1 MTGSAIFR
9 RARFGRIILWAVQQ
23 GCKLGHLGVNLWSL
37 NQFCQFDIQTGSD
50 LTLIADHGILGG
62 GPSISGY

>member
-9 RARFGRIILWAVQQ
+9 RARFRRIGLWAVQQ
-23 GCKLGHLGVNLWSL
+23 GCKRGHLGVNLWSL
-37 NQFCQFDIQTGSD
+37 NQFCQFDMPTGSD

-62 GPSISGY
+62 DPSFSGH